1 MVTHRHMKNEELTK
15 STTFEEIRNL
25 LEHIKDSLENELQ
38 FLIVDDSCRVRSLY
52 QSLLPSVKVKLDFF
66 HVMTVEKQTT
76 CQHLSPISS
85 KTI

>member
-1 MVTHRHMKNEELTK
+1 MVTHPHMKNKELTK
-15 STTFEEIRNL
+15 STAFEEIRNL

-38 FLIVDDSCRVRSLY
+38 FLIVDDCCRVRSLY
-52 QSLLPSVKVKLDFF
+52 QPLFPGVKVKLDFF

>member
-1 MVTHRHMKNEELTK
+1 MKNKELTK
-15 STTFEEIRNL
+15 STAFEEIRNL

-38 FLIVDDSCRVRSLY
+38 FLIVDDCCRVRSLY
-52 QSLLPSVKVKLDFF
+52 QSLFPGVKVKLDFF
-66 HVMTVEKQTT
+66 HLMTVEKKTT